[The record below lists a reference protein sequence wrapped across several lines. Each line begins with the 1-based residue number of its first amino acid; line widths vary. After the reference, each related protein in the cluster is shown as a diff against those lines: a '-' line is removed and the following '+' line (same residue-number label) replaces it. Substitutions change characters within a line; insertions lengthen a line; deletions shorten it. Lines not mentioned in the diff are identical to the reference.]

1 MREKEPVVGSTD
13 YGKDEDSAESL
24 LKKHRALMSDLEAFK
39 STIEVLFFFWIFF
52 MNFFVLCVHRLL
64 LTYKSILRIYESRP
78 VNANIKS
85 SQEDSLEENV
95 F

>member
-39 STIEVLFFFWIFF
+39 STIDV
-52 MNFFVLCVHRLL
+52 CR
-64 LTYKSILRIYESRP
+64 R
-78 VNANIKS
+78 
-85 SQEDSLEENV
+85 
-95 F
+95 

>member
-1 MREKEPVVGSTD
+1 MFKAHQYLADANEAESWMREKEPVVGSTD

-39 STIEVLFFFWIFF
+39 STIDVRRSLNLEY
-52 MNFFVLCVHRLL
+52 R
-64 LTYKSILRIYESRP
+64 TSRDKISEKG
-78 VNANIKS
+78 NRT
-85 SQEDSLEENV
+85 V